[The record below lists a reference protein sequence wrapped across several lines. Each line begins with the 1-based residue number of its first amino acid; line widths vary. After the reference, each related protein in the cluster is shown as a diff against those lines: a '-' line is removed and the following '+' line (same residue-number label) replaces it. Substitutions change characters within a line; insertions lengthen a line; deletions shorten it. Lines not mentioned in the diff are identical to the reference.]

1 MIALSKSVVS
11 FVQRK
16 TRNMLAGPPSR
27 FSPAA
32 LGVDAQAYDAFVKLR
47 LGHSK
52 RGSVI
57 VPELVF
63 GKLGPWRF
71 FQPSFFG
78 PCQLGWDF
86 EPGVDVATFSVDLG
100 SPRSR
105 KPGRSILRIRSDQR
119 VKCYEDGS
127 QLYKCELSGPRHI
140 AHIASGRARKAAGG
154 NFEILLYHHTT
165 PVNLGLI
172 LRSREL
178 WSSAWNLQGTRRLE
192 NVAYTYFT
200 SLDKIGDEDDL
211 HRIAMASNGRISFQT
226 TSSRETEATLTLD
239 VYRGST
245 RGRTSTAARY
255 VPVDILAAPHLYFHH
270 SIMMEPAWYEIVSPE
285 IYRVGVNPGAR
296 LTLGKDAVG
305 CDRVSLKS
313 FDHVALGDTSTLP
326 GLAAPYDE
334 ETTDQLMHTEM
345 LGENID
351 LFQFWRRNA
360 NTDQVSG
367 RNPEARVLQP
377 R

>member
-1 MIALSKSVVS
+1 
-11 FVQRK
+11 
-16 TRNMLAGPPSR
+16 MLAGWPSR
-27 FSPAA
+27 YSSAD
-32 LGVDAQAYDAFVKLR
+32 LGVDAQAYEAFVKLR

-57 VPELVF
+57 VPELVL
-63 GKLGPWRF
+63 GKFGPWRF
-71 FQPSFFG
+71 FQPTFFG

-100 SPRSR
+100 PPRSR
-105 KPGRSILRIRSDQR
+105 KAGRSLLRIRSDER
-119 VKCYEDGS
+119 AKCYEDGS
-127 QLYKCELSGPRHI
+127 QLYRCELSGPRQI
-140 AHIASGRARKAAGG
+140 AHIASGRARRTAAGD
-154 NFEILLYHHTT
+154 FEILLYHHTT
-165 PVNLGLI
+165 PANLGGI
-172 LRSREL
+172 LVSREL

-200 SLDKIGDEDDL
+200 SLEKIGDDDDL
-211 HRIAMASNGRISFQT
+211 HRIAMASNGQISFQT
-226 TSSRETEATLTLD
+226 TSSRETEATLTLN

-245 RGRTSTAARY
+245 KGRTSTVARY

-270 SIMMEPAWYEIVSPE
+270 SIMLKPAWYEIVCPE
-285 IYRVGVNPGAR
+285 IYRVGVKPGAK
-296 LTLGKDAVG
+296 LALGNDAVG
-305 CDRVSLKS
+305 CGRGSLKL
-313 FDHVALGDTSTLP
+313 FDHVALGDTSELS

-345 LGENID
+345 LGEDID

-367 RNPEARVLQP
+367 RTPEARVLEP